1 MSQQL
6 DLFDT
11 PSPAQSP
18 AIPLAPVRGEAS
30 EGERRKRE
38 GMERATWGKERLLG
52 HAREI
57 AHDVARGAAPKANG
71 RTVADGLCTADD
83 VAAQFERE
91 GIEWLG
97 NAAGHIFF
105 HDKNWE
111 FTGRMVKSE
120 RPHANC
126 NLLRVWKRKVQG

>member
-1 MSQQL
+1 MNQL
-6 DLFDT
+6 DLFGDT
-11 PSPAQSP
+11 TAPAQYDDM
-18 AIPLAPVRGEAS
+18 PLAPVRGEAS
-30 EGERRKRE
+30 EGERRKRL

-57 AHDVARGAAPKANG
+57 ACDVARGVAPKADG
-71 RTVADGLCTADD
+71 RPVADGLCTADD

-91 GIEWLG
+91 GMEWLG
-97 NAAGHIFF
+97 KAAGHIFF
-105 HDKNWE
+105 HDENWV